1 MEFSETYIEDLLV
14 RMAHHSTGIE
24 GNTLTQ
30 AETISV
36 LLHNYIPREM
46 NEREYYEVKN
56 YKKAVEFLL
65 ENREKISVDKIKKY
79 HELIMAN
86 LVDNN
91 GKFKIREN
99 LIIGADFT
107 PTKPYQV
114 PYALQEWC
122 DNVNYR
128 LENTKNKKEKIEII
142 LDEHIKFEKIHP
154 FSDGNGRTGR
164 MLIIDLCLQEEIMP
178 IIIPKNEKGKYINY
192 LHTENTKEFT
202 KWGIELEKNESIR
215 YSKFNE
221 EK

>member
-1 MEFSETYIEDLLV
+1 M
-14 RMAHHSTGIE
+14 
-24 GNTLTQ
+24 
-30 AETISV
+30 
-36 LLHNYIPREM
+36 
-46 NEREYYEVKN
+46 
-56 YKKAVEFLL
+56 
-65 ENREKISVDKIKKY
+65 
-79 HELIMAN
+79 
-86 LVDNN
+86 
-91 GKFKIREN
+91 
-99 LIIGADFT
+99 
-107 PTKPYQV
+107 
-114 PYALQEWC
+114 QEWC

-178 IIIPKNEKGKYINY
+178 IIIPKSEKGKYINY